1 MFINNL
7 AYEAS
12 AGSGKT
18 FMLVVRYLSLLFKG
32 ASPSKILALT
42 FTNKAAN
49 EMQERIVQTLEELE
63 SRGELDEIVKVTEL
77 SSEYLLANRQ
87 RVLGEFLNSHT
98 KIMTID
104 SFFTQILRK
113 FSLYASLM
121 PDFSTFSSQHELKL
135 LSRFLKEVSVAGKK
149 EMLITLSLQSNKRLS
164 DIFFLLDEFYIKF
177 GEVKDMEFKRQDYL
191 QFESEALLCM
201 SELKKIVTSC
211 KSASTTVVKA
221 VEAKNFEELCSKAWI
236 ERDSLNYSTFS
247 KCFTPVMDDLLC
259 KIQEA
264 IKNQNRAKEQ
274 NFFFALK
281 ELVDIY
287 AKSKKALYMD
297 DSELSFNDVTYL
309 VYEILRVLDDS
320 EFLYFRL
327 DSQIEHMLLDEFQDT
342 SILQYEILRPLI
354 NEITSGK
361 GIFDNGSFFF
371 VGDVK
376 QSIYRFRGG
385 VSALFDT
392 VREENSTHVE
402 KLLTNYRS
410 QKEVVEFVNGVF
422 EQKIKN
428 YTHQLSRAE
437 ANGGY
442 VEVMQND
449 EPLQEVV
456 TQVQRFLEL
465 GADINEIAV
474 LCATNGDGEEIKK
487 ALNCQNIEVVT
498 ETTTKLINQKSVKAI
513 LEYLKYQYFGED
525 IYLHNFF
532 ALIEQEIRPL
542 KRVDFNKIKI
552 LDIVKNVIDE
562 CGLFSDDFNL
572 VRFLN
577 TVSKQSDIEALLFE
591 YERLDVSAAAS
602 ELSGVRVLTVHK
614 SKGLEF
620 EHVIVMDRLKKAPPT
635 RDAIIYEYDGIT
647 LKNIYLRIKGREG
660 VDKNYANA
668 ILKDKSLSRED
679 SVNALYVAFTRAR
692 ENLFIIAKSKDS
704 MFDILDLKCQK
715 NGILKCEELLD
726 NSMQKRAFRS
736 LEYKSLYYG
745 TQSDILVAEKEQ
757 VEDLKSINFG
767 VALHYMLEMLG
778 RFEEKNIAHAKDM
791 MINKYGHVLEDDEIE
806 DLENRVKILLKNEQF
821 LALVNGE
828 CYREKA
834 IRYKNNLRYIDLLVK
849 NGSKWNVIDYKSSIS
864 YQRENINQVNYY
876 VKAIKE
882 ITGDEVHGYICYL
895 KESDIKI
902 VKI

>member
-1 MFINNL
+1 
-7 AYEAS
+7 
-12 AGSGKT
+12 
-18 FMLVVRYLSLLFKG
+18 
-32 ASPSKILALT
+32 
-42 FTNKAAN
+42 
-49 EMQERIVQTLEELE
+49 
-63 SRGELDEIVKVTEL
+63 
-77 SSEYLLANRQ
+77 
-87 RVLGEFLNSHT
+87 
-98 KIMTID
+98 
-104 SFFTQILRK
+104 
-113 FSLYASLM
+113 
-121 PDFSTFSSQHELKL
+121 
-135 LSRFLKEVSVAGKK
+135 
-149 EMLITLSLQSNKRLS
+149 
-164 DIFFLLDEFYIKF
+164 
-177 GEVKDMEFKRQDYL
+177 MEFKKQDYL

-211 KSASTTVVKA
+211 KSASTTVIKA

-247 KCFTPVMDDLLC
+247 KYFTPVMDDLLC
-259 KIQEA
+259 KIQDA

-354 NEITSGK
+354 NEITSGN

-474 LCATNGDGEEIKK
+474 LCATNGDGE
-487 ALNCQNIEVVT
+487 
-498 ETTTKLINQKSVKAI
+498 
-513 LEYLKYQYFGED
+513 
-525 IYLHNFF
+525 
-532 ALIEQEIRPL
+532 
-542 KRVDFNKIKI
+542 
-552 LDIVKNVIDE
+552 
-562 CGLFSDDFNL
+562 
-572 VRFLN
+572 
-577 TVSKQSDIEALLFE
+577 
-591 YERLDVSAAAS
+591 
-602 ELSGVRVLTVHK
+602 
-614 SKGLEF
+614 
-620 EHVIVMDRLKKAPPT
+620 
-635 RDAIIYEYDGIT
+635 
-647 LKNIYLRIKGREG
+647 
-660 VDKNYANA
+660 
-668 ILKDKSLSRED
+668 
-679 SVNALYVAFTRAR
+679 
-692 ENLFIIAKSKDS
+692 
-704 MFDILDLKCQK
+704 
-715 NGILKCEELLD
+715 
-726 NSMQKRAFRS
+726 
-736 LEYKSLYYG
+736 
-745 TQSDILVAEKEQ
+745 
-757 VEDLKSINFG
+757 
-767 VALHYMLEMLG
+767 
-778 RFEEKNIAHAKDM
+778 
-791 MINKYGHVLEDDEIE
+791 
-806 DLENRVKILLKNEQF
+806 
-821 LALVNGE
+821 
-828 CYREKA
+828 
-834 IRYKNNLRYIDLLVK
+834 
-849 NGSKWNVIDYKSSIS
+849 
-864 YQRENINQVNYY
+864 
-876 VKAIKE
+876 
-882 ITGDEVHGYICYL
+882 
-895 KESDIKI
+895 
-902 VKI
+902 